1 MTPDMPLTGKD
12 DLRVAELVLASFM
25 DVCTVFGKNPATSG
39 RVSVREMRLINA
51 ILRIAVL

>member
-1 MTPDMPLTGKD
+1 MPLTGKD